1 MRFFR
6 RGADAP
12 PTDFWTW
19 WADGRVRV
27 AAAISGD
34 GFDDRLV
41 EEISRAVRTIDPGM
55 AWELAAGVAAEH
67 AFCLSPEGDPRRR
80 QLALR
85 WLESA
90 PAADATWEYHASRQP
105 APRPVALDI
114 GGARFDLGEVRAI
127 SSWDPVRRRVDVRL
141 WHPGFAGA
149 AEAMRQQVALLFLDN
164 LLGEDEVERWIG
176 AIELLE
182 APSGGRTP
190 DELKE
195 EIGRRKAEPAGQESW
210 VLLTAESPHG
220 GVAVVSANA
229 GLKRIDHPF
238 ADFHVEIAVNL
249 PEARLPTDGEAAQLN
264 AEEDALLARLEG
276 RAEYAGR
283 TTEPG
288 WRTMHFVAEDP
299 EQLKPAID
307 AWAETLADAWPN
319 GERRR
324 LKVNVDDDVD
334 WAFQRVLGIR

>member
-12 PTDFWTW
+12 PDDFWTW

-27 AAAISGD
+27 AAAISAD

-41 EEISRAVRTIDPGM
+41 EEISRAVRTIEPGM
-55 AWELAAGVAAEH
+55 AWELAAGVTAEH
-67 AFCLSPEGDPRRR
+67 AFCLSPEGDARRR
-80 QLALR
+80 QMALR

-105 APRPVALDI
+105 APRPLALDI
-114 GGARFDLGEVRAI
+114 GGARFDLGDVRAI
-127 SSWDPVRRRVDVRL
+127 SSWDPARRRVDVRL
-141 WHPGFAGA
+141 WHPGFPDAPGA
-149 AEAMRQQVALLFLDN
+149 IRQQVGLLFLDN

-182 APSGGRTP
+182 VPTGGRTP
-190 DELKE
+190 DELKD
-195 EIGRRKAEPAGQESW
+195 EIDRRKAEPAGEESW
-210 VLLTAESPHG
+210 VLITAELSQG
-220 GVAVVSANA
+220 GVAVVTANA

-238 ADFHVEIAVNL
+238 ADIHVEIAVNL
-249 PEARLPTDGEAAQLN
+249 PEARLPTNDEAAQLN
-264 AEEDALLARLEG
+264 AEEDALLARFEE
-276 RAEYAGR
+276 RAVYAGR

-288 WRTMHFVAEDP
+288 WRTMHFVSEDL
-299 EQLKPAID
+299 ERLKPAID
-307 AWAETLADAWPN
+307 GWAETLADAWPN

-324 LKVNVDDDVD
+324 LKVNADQDMD
-334 WAFQRVLGIR
+334 WAFQRDLGVR